1 MAVDFLCSSASFLT
15 LSSMSIERY
24 KMLTTSYIRIKH
36 SSKLRVIILISLSW
50 ILPFSTWIPVIVI
63 FRNINGV
70 KQSGRCYFPGTFLF
84 FYFRLKIIFFLFC
97 FTADAPI
104 VLSLSI
110 LLYHLPLICM
120 VTFYTKLIVHIKKSS
135 SKNLSNQA
143 LNQEL
148 ESHTLSSSSKR
159 FALNETSYHDYIY
172 RQIYSLNRKSINN
185 ISNNNYTK
193 LYLNNSPTETTI
205 NNNKND
211 FVNSQYLM
219 YHNNASNCLIK
230 KICCFKNDPSKVTG
244 RRKSSNL
251 NNVNINF
258 RKCTLSIPP
267 DSTSLSSAYKEENK
281 RISTIN
287 KDVNYE
293 LKTLN
298 EPANIENN
306 SKIVKF
312 MNKKT
317 NGEKFQRF
325 SFKPRY
331 SSFSL
336 RANSLRRNRSHSS
349 FYTQSFLEQKTENFD
364 SLNYQKLR
372 VKRNRKAA
380 RMLGILV
387 AAFTICWLPFTIIYP
402 LSQFY
407 PNLLPDYVH
416 AIIWWLG
423 YLNSA
428 INPFLYVYSNK
439 IIRRSV
445 RNLLYTQ
452 FLHVFCRKEA
462 QRRDSLI
469 QNNTSIRRIIARH
482 NKRYF

>member
-1 MAVDFLCSSASFLT
+1 
-15 LSSMSIERY
+15 
-24 KMLTTSYIRIKH
+24 
-36 SSKLRVIILISLSW
+36 
-50 ILPFSTWIPVIVI
+50 
-63 FRNINGV
+63 
-70 KQSGRCYFPGTFLF
+70 
-84 FYFRLKIIFFLFC
+84 
-97 FTADAPI
+97 
-104 VLSLSI
+104 
-110 LLYHLPLICM
+110 
-120 VTFYTKLIVHIKKSS
+120 
-135 SKNLSNQA
+135 
-143 LNQEL
+143 
-148 ESHTLSSSSKR
+148 
-159 FALNETSYHDYIY
+159 
-172 RQIYSLNRKSINN
+172 
-185 ISNNNYTK
+185 
-193 LYLNNSPTETTI
+193 
-205 NNNKND
+205 
-211 FVNSQYLM
+211 
-219 YHNNASNCLIK
+219 
-230 KICCFKNDPSKVTG
+230 
-244 RRKSSNL
+244 
-251 NNVNINF
+251 
-258 RKCTLSIPP
+258 
-267 DSTSLSSAYKEENK
+267 
-281 RISTIN
+281 
-287 KDVNYE
+287 
-293 LKTLN
+293 
-298 EPANIENN
+298 
-306 SKIVKF
+306 

-423 YLNSA
+423 YLHSA
-428 INPFLYVYSNK
+428 ITPFLYVYSNK